1 MHGRKALKNQSH
13 NKSHN
18 TDVTLEDLLALVEK
32 AVGAIERLQDANA
45 TLTARLHAQTSAT
58 QVATAELEHTALQI
72 EELERA
78 AAALRK
84 DAQWCRWFRNKYG
97 GANFSSFFW
106 HIEREYLAEHP
117 EESNPESEDRA
128 QNHVEL
134 SAPDSKGLH

>member
-1 MHGRKALKNQSH
+1 MNNQ
-13 NKSHN
+13 SHN

-32 AVGAIERLQDANA
+32 AVGAIERLQNANA
-45 TLTARLHAQTSAT
+45 TLTEHLRAQTTAA
-58 QVATAELEHTALQI
+58 QAATAELEHTALQI

-117 EESNPESEDRA
+117 GENDPDNEDRA
-128 QNHVEL
+128 QNRVEQ
-134 SAPDSKGLH
+134 SGPDSKGLH